1 MRQSFHIYHCIF
13 SKYTHASI
21 ILLFPFFPQKNIPNF
36 FLKNQK
42 IVPIFKPSKNTFKHL
57 EIAQFFDFYNTK
69 CAIHSIN
76 TIFSHSTPL
85 VLPEFRRSRLL
96 EIGPLGIELIADGGE
111 RRRVPGGG
119 AAVGG
124 AGGGRG
130 VVGPGLW
137 VILSGK
143 MGFLRDFAYNGG
155 GFEAKIDVFEGVYV

>member
-1 MRQSFHIYHCIF
+1 MFRC
-13 SKYTHASI
+13 
-21 ILLFPFFPQKNIPNF
+21 
-36 FLKNQK
+36 LKNSPK
-42 IVPIFKPSKNTFKHL
+42 VLK
-57 EIAQFFDFYNTK
+57 IAQFFHILNTK

-76 TIFSHSTPL
+76 VKFFHSTPL

-130 VVGPGLW
+130 VVGPGLL
-137 VILSGK
+137 VVLSANLV
-143 MGFLRDFAYNGG
+143 FLRDFAYNGG
-155 GFEAKIDVFEGVYV
+155 GFEAKIDVFEGVYI